1 MMKVLRVSSV
11 LGVLALAA
19 CAPPPATSGT
29 AADETAIRAL
39 APKFAEAWNKGDVPA
54 MTAMATDDYES
65 VAPDGSVVKG
75 KAAYEEMGKK
85 EVAGR
90 AGLGLK
96 LSVETT
102 YVHWLGADTAAAGG
116 TYTVAGVPAGMGS
129 GKGSWMTVD
138 KKGADGQWRMATG
151 LVSEFVPPPAMP
163 VPAATPA
170 PKGKGK

>member
-1 MMKVLRVSSV
+1 MKALHVLAI

-19 CAPPPATSGT
+19 CAPPPPATSGT

-39 APKFAEAWNKGDVPA
+39 GGRFAEAWNTGDVPA
-54 MTAMATDDYES
+54 MSAMTTEDYEA
-65 VAPDGSVVKG
+65 VAPDGAVIKG
-75 KAAYEEMGKK
+75 RAASDEASKK

-96 LSVETT
+96 LSVDTT
-102 YVHWLGADTAAAGG
+102 YVHWVGANAAAAGG
-116 TYTVAGVPAGMGS
+116 TYTVAGVPPGMGS
-129 GKGSWMTVD
+129 GKGSWMTVNT
-138 KKGADGQWRMATG
+138 KGADGQWRMSTS

-163 VPAATPA
+163 PPTPTPA